1 MKNIDKK
8 YFKLEADTGIK
19 YESFAKVKISLK
31 NLNSVS
37 RNQLEFLRKGGFFIL
52 PCVLAL
58 VRFSFYFDTAINILI
73 SALRLSPQVL

>member
-37 RNQLEFLRKGGFFIL
+37 RNQLEFLRKVGFFYITL
-52 PCVLAL
+52 RSGVS
-58 VRFSFYFDTAINILI
+58 SFFL
-73 SALRLSPQVL
+73 LF